1 MPRKLRKHGIC
12 YDVAPA
18 PKSDLYGGLLPLV
31 NSGRVKLLGN
41 KRLITQLIGLERR
54 TSRAGRDSIDHAPGG
69 HDDLANAAAGALV
82 MACENKPRMRMG
94 TIDFVCTGNVTWR
107 DEESQRQRIRIVTV
121 TEKDDLRQRGLL

>member
-1 MPRKLRKHGIC
+1 M
-12 YDVAPA
+12 
-18 PKSDLYGGLLPLV
+18 

-82 MACENKPRMRMG
+82 TVTEKKAQMRMG
-94 TIDFVCTGNVTWR
+94 TIDFVCTGKVTWR

-121 TEKDDLRQRGLL
+121 TEKEDLRKRGLL